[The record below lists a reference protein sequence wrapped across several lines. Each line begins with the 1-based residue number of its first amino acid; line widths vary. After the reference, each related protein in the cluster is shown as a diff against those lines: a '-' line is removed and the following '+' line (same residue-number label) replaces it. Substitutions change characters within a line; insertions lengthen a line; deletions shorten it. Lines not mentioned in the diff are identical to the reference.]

1 MKNEFEGDRMCGGCS
16 HVEVLVL
23 FKYLSHR
30 SLYSTELD
38 GESILKRSWVVLT
51 ARTLGTQQHQY
62 HDVEPKCT
70 DSELTKCRSYIPT
83 SVPADAR
90 HGPRRR
96 GTAAALEL
104 GTSMSLCASH
114 HVLRVKEPHV
124 AAHHAMHVAF

>member
-1 MKNEFEGDRMCGGCS
+1 MCGGCS

-51 ARTLGTQQHQY
+51 ARTLGTQRHQY

-70 DSELTKCRSYIPT
+70 DPELTKCRSYIPT

-114 HVLRVKEPHV
+114 HFLRVEEPHI
-124 AAHHAMHVAF
+124 AAK